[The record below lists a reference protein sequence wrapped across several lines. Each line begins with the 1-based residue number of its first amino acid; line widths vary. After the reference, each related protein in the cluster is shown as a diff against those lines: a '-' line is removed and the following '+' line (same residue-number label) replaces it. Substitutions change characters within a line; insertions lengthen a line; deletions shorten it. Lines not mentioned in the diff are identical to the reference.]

1 VGARDQ
7 YMPEAGAGAT
17 SGAVLGSG
25 RGGKDVWGPL
35 TGFEAGAV
43 GLGVVAGVGEEVVVD
58 GLLAMAEVERTAIG
72 RR

>member
-1 VGARDQ
+1 MGARDQ

-35 TGFEAGAV
+35 MGFEAGAV
-43 GLGVVAGVGEEVVVD
+43 GLGVIVGVGEEVAVD
-58 GLLAMAEVERTAIG
+58 GLLAMAEVDRKAIG